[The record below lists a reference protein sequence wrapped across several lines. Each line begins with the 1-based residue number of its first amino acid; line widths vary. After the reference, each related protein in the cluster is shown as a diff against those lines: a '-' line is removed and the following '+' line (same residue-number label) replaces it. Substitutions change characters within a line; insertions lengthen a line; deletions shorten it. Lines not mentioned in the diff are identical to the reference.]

1 MSITALKAG
10 ARSLPSRHHMLYTE
24 KHMEIRRELRK
35 DIFSFQFIDRSINPH
50 VKKWEDDCR
59 FPAHAVFKRIGNLG
73 VLAVNKP
80 EGSFMH
86 SITAFGGLGLDFSY
100 SVAVAEELGSIDCA
114 AIPMAVCV
122 QTNMATP
129 ALAEFG
135 SDSLRSEFLA
145 PSIAGDLVACI
156 AVSEPEA
163 GSDVAA
169 IRTKALRS
177 GSDLIIN
184 GHKMWITNGYQNG
197 TSASISL
204 PYFFRLQADWACV
217 LVNSNNN
224 PSPHRNKSLVCV
236 RLNEPGH
243 SNKKGKE
250 QMGANEQRTEK
261 RLNCFKGQKSVHRTA
276 NLKKLGMHCSDTAE
290 IFFDNVRVGK
300 IELFF
305 KVPARHIIGE
315 EGQGFYYQMLQF
327 QDERLVAAAVLLEP
341 IQRCITL
348 TANYAAERKIF
359 GSTVLNQQTVHFTL
373 AELQSELEAVRSLLY
388 RAVLSRIHG
397 DDVTL
402 LASMTKL
409 KAGRLARIVT
419 DSCLQFWGGNGFTW
433 ENPVCR
439 MHRDLRLHSVGAGA
453 DEVMLSI
460 ICKQMGIAPQKHRS

>member
-1 MSITALKAG
+1 
-10 ARSLPSRHHMLYTE
+10 
-24 KHMEIRRELRK
+24 
-35 DIFSFQFIDRSINPH
+35 IDRSINPH

-59 FPAHAVFKRIGNLG
+59 FPAHAVFKRLGNLG

-80 EGSFMH
+80 E
-86 SITAFGGLGLDFSY
+86 AFGGLGLDFSY

-114 AIPMAVCV
+114 AVPMAVCV

-184 GHKMWITNGYQNG
+184 GHKMWITNGYQ
-197 TSASISL
+197 
-204 PYFFRLQADWACV
+204 ADWACV

-236 RLNEPGH
+236 RLNEPG
-243 SNKKGKE
+243 
-250 QMGANEQRTEK
+250 
-261 RLNCFKGQKSVHRTA
+261 VHRTA

-290 IFFDNVRVGK
+290 IFFDNVRV
-300 IELFF
+300 
-305 KVPARHIIGE
+305 PTRHIIGE

-359 GSTVLNQQTVHFTL
+359 GSTVLNQQTVRFTL

-460 ICKQMGIAPQKHRS
+460 ICKQM